1 MPRAFQEKSEETS
14 LSGDDTEPP
23 TEQPWWKI
31 SFEERAACVGAL
43 GGITFGYD
51 IGVVSGALVS
61 LRDDF
66 GLGAS
71 AEGLVV
77 GMLAI
82 GQMPGALVG
91 GYVCDHYGRK
101 AAIYAQN
108 GTVIILL
115 PSTYSKT
122 QYSICLI

>member
-1 MPRAFQEKSEETS
+1 MPRVSHEEGEEGA
-14 LSGDDTEPP
+14 LSDDAEPPP
-23 TEQPWWKI
+23 TEPPWWKI
-31 SFEERAACVGAL
+31 SFEEKAACVGAL

-61 LRDDF
+61 LKADF

-91 GYVCDHYGRK
+91 GYVCDRYGRK

-108 GTVIILL
+108 GIQGHSLSLSLSFI
-115 PSTYSKT
+115 Y
-122 QYSICLI
+122 I

>member
-1 MPRAFQEKSEETS
+1 MPRASHEEGEEGT
-14 LSGDDTEPP
+14 LNDDAEPP
-23 TEQPWWKI
+23 TEQLWWKI
-31 SFEERAACVGAL
+31 SFEEKAACVGAL

-61 LRDDF
+61 LKADF

-82 GQMPGALVG
+82 GQMPGSLVG
-91 GYVCDHYGRK
+91 GYVCDRYGRK

-108 GTVIILL
+108 GRQG
-115 PSTYSKT
+115 SRARAH
-122 QYSICLI
+122 